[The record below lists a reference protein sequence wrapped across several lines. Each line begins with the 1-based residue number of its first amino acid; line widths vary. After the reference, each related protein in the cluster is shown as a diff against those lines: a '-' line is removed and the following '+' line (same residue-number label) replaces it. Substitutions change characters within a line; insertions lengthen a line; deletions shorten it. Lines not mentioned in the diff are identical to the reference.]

1 MKHEFFLKAK
11 DLKLVVVQFPE
22 KNAWQISIF
31 NLMFGTIIV
40 GIIGLIMILIIENL
54 INIHY

>member
-1 MKHEFFLKAK
+1 MNVYCSKAK